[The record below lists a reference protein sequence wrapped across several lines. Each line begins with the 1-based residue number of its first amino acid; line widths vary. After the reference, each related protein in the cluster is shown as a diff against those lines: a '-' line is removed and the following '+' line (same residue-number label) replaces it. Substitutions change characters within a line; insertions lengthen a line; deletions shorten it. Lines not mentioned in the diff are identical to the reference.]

1 MMKTVPG
8 EESMLEAVALQ
19 QIAMNGAMSM
29 SLWMVQI
36 FKYSWQKHPGKSTKI
51 ENHDVQE
58 LWKIRKS
65 RYDDTLRSHLR
76 SKLQSLW
83 TAWRW
88 RWSRCFVPS
97 ILVLQ
102 NEGNSTG
109 NTHNNTT
116 CYDNGLRPWSKYV
129 AKFSP
134 VESLHNLGLKMGC
147 EKDHEKSD
155 SWYWH
160 FHDFP

>member
-88 RWSRCFVPS
+88 R
-97 ILVLQ
+97 
-102 NEGNSTG
+102 
-109 NTHNNTT
+109 
-116 CYDNGLRPWSKYV
+116 
-129 AKFSP
+129 
-134 VESLHNLGLKMGC
+134 
-147 EKDHEKSD
+147 
-155 SWYWH
+155 
-160 FHDFP
+160 